1 MPCSTRPVWPHRSV
15 TTLPSNRRVPAAP
28 WSPASWRALPALQQ
42 PSWPDRAALESVL
55 ESIRALP
62 PLVTSGE
69 VESLKAQLAA
79 ASRGERFVLQGGDC
93 AESFADC
100 TSERVASQLKVLL
113 QMSLVLVHEM
123 RVPVVR
129 IGRIAGQYAKPRTS
143 DTETREGVTLPS
155 YRGDNVNSPA
165 FDADSRTPD
174 PTLLRGGYERA
185 AITLNFMRSLA
196 DSGFADLHHPEQW
209 DLDWMSHSPLGA
221 EYRRMVDSIGDSV
234 RHIEAIEGIHPGERG
249 RVEFHAS
256 HECLLLDLEEAL
268 VRQVPRREGHYLLST
283 HMPWIGLRTASPH
296 SAHVE
301 FLRGVA
307 NPVGVK
313 VGPDTTPQ
321 DAVAMARA
329 LNPQGEPGKVAII
342 HRMGAR
348 RIASTLP
355 AIVRAVTESK
365 VPVLWICDPMH
376 GNTEVVTPAD
386 GPWAGR
392 SIKTRKF
399 VHILAELEQ
408 AVEVH
413 ASCGTVLGG
422 VHFELT
428 GDPVTECTG
437 GARGLSDEQLARA
450 YRSPTDPRLN
460 AEQALEIAMLV
471 ARRLREPRLS
481 SPVPC
486 PDRRAGS

>member
-1 MPCSTRPVWPHRSV
+1 M
-15 TTLPSNRRVPAAP
+15 A

-55 ESIRALP
+55 DAIRALP

-69 VESLKAQLAA
+69 VESLKSQLASA
-79 ASRGERFVLQGGDC
+79 ARGERFVLQGGDC

-100 TSERVASQLKVLL
+100 TSERVASQLKLLL
-113 QMSLVLVHEM
+113 QMSLVLVHEL

-129 IGRIAGQYAKPRTS
+129 VGRIAGQYAKPRTS
-143 DTETREGVTLPS
+143 DTELRDGISLPS
-155 YRGDNVNSPA
+155 YRGDNVNSPEFNA
-165 FDADSRTPD
+165 DARTPD
-174 PTLLRGGYERA
+174 PSLLMAGYERA

-209 DLDWMSHSPLGA
+209 DLEWMSHSPLGA
-221 EYRRMVDSIGDSV
+221 EYRRMVESIGDSL
-234 RHIEAIEGIHPGERG
+234 RHIEAIEGIRPGERG

-256 HECLLLDLEEAL
+256 HECLLLDLEESL
-268 VRQVPRREGHYLLST
+268 VRTVPRREGHYLLST
-283 HMPWIGLRTASPH
+283 HMPWIGLRTASPG

-313 VGPDTTPQ
+313 LGPATSPE
-321 DAVAMARA
+321 DAVAMVRA
-329 LNPQGEPGKVAII
+329 LNPHGEPGKVALI

-348 RIASTLP
+348 RIAATLP
-355 AIVRAVTESK
+355 AIVRAVTAASL
-365 VPVLWICDPMH
+365 PVLWICDPMH
-376 GNTEVVTPAD
+376 GNTEIVTPSE

-392 SIKTRKF
+392 PIKTRKF
-399 VHILAELEQ
+399 AHIVAEIEQ
-408 AVEVH
+408 AIEVH

-428 GDPVTECTG
+428 GDAVTECTG

-450 YRSPTDPRLN
+450 YRSPIDPRLN
-460 AEQALEIAMLV
+460 SEQALEVSMLV
-471 ARRLREPRLS
+471 ARRLRSARLS